1 MSSTSH
7 SHRRPRRL
15 LAAICAAALLAGA
28 AACGT
33 SAQAGDDA
41 TMRVAYLSTANYL
54 TTVRDEPFLDETMGS
69 TNVDFT
75 GPYNPTDAYAAV
87 LSGNADAT
95 STGTG
100 SFIKFLA
107 QGQPWTA
114 FAIEYYNGDSQ
125 GIVAAPGS
133 GVESLDDLAGK
144 KVAIIKRGGTGDYV
158 LHKALEGSNV
168 GVDDVDVVEMSPS
181 NFPGGLHLRADR
193 RAVVF
198 RPEPRGRDG
207 HAGREAARQRQ
218 RLRQPQRLDPH
229 RLARLRDEAPRSR
242 QGDVPGFRHE
252 SEAAAKRP
260 AIITD
265 AYRQFGASD
274 RSPTRSRTSTCR
286 RSCRS
291 TPTDARCSKR
301 RPRSTWT
308 SASSTRCPTSR
319 PRRWTATHERR
330 RRARRR
336 ARWRV
341 QGLRRARRAR
351 RRGPARRRRR
361 DRRADRALRLRQ
373 VDAAAHRRRAARRR
387 PRPGTHPQAASPSAS
402 RTRVSC
408 PGCASGTT

>member
-125 GIVAAPGS
+125 GIVAAPSS

-181 NFPGGLHLRADR
+181 NFQAAFTSGQIDALSSFDQNLAAAMATPGAKLLVNGKDYDNHNVSIHIVSRDFATKHPE
-193 RAVVF
+193 AVK
-198 RPEPRGRDG
+198 
-207 HAGREAARQRQ
+207 AMY
-218 RLRQPQRLDPH
+218 
-229 RLARLRDEAPRSR
+229 RSL
-242 QGDVPGFRHE
+242 VKE

-274 RSPTRSRTSTCR
+274 EVADQVSHFDVPKIL
-286 RSCRS
+286 
-291 TPTDARCSKR
+291 PIDADGREMLEAQAKEYVDFGFIDEM
-301 RPRSTWT
+301 PDIK
-308 SASSTRCPTSR
+308 A
-319 PRRWTATHERR
+319 ATMDCG
-330 RRARRR
+330 A
-336 ARWRV
+336 
-341 QGLRRARRAR
+341 
-351 RRGPARRRRR
+351 
-361 DRRADRALRLRQ
+361 
-373 VDAAAHRRRAARRR
+373 
-387 PRPGTHPQAASPSAS
+387 
-402 RTRVSC
+402 
-408 PGCASGTT
+408 